1 MKTRKIFLIGL
12 SLASL
17 FVSGC
22 YYDNAEYL
30 YPSGPC
36 NAAGS
41 TYAITVNPIIVAN
54 CNACHSASAGA
65 SSGGGVVLDTYNSL
79 KPYATNGKLLGTI
92 NHASGFSAMP
102 KNAAKLSSCDI
113 AKITNWV
120 NSGALNN

>member
-1 MKTRKIFLIGL
+1 MKTRKILLIGL
-12 SLASL
+12 PLAAV

-22 YYDNAEYL
+22 YYDSAEYL

-36 NAAGS
+36 NPAGS
-41 TYAITVNPIIVAN
+41 SYSATVSLILAAN
-54 CNACHSASAGA
+54 CNACHSSSAGA
-65 SSGGGVVLDTYNSL
+65 SSGGGVVLDTYNSV
-79 KPYATNGKLLGTI
+79 KPYSTNGKLLGSI

-113 AKITNWV
+113 ARITNWV

>member
-1 MKTRKIFLIGL
+1 MKTRKRILLCFSIAAL
-12 SLASL
+12 LA
-17 FVSGC
+17 SGC

-41 TYAITVNPIIVAN
+41 TYAATVNPILAAH
-54 CNACHSASAGA
+54 CNSCHSTAVSV
-65 SSGGGVVLDTYNSL
+65 SSGGGIVLDNFNSV
-79 KPYATNGKLLGTI
+79 KAYATNGKLLGSI

-102 KNAAKLSSCDI
+102 KNASALSSCEI

-120 NSGALNN
+120 NSGSLNN